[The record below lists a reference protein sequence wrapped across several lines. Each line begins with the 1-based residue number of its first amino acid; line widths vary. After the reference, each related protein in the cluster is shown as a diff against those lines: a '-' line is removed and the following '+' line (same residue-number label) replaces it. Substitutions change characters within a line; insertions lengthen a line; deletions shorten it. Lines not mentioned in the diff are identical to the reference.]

1 MKKLFFI
8 LIFSFLYL
16 LGSSSIAKD
25 KVENEYPI
33 SFTIN
38 IPEARGPFL
47 AAESAKNLKEKLRY
61 YKLGAKYYE
70 KLTDPKD
77 EEIKTLTA
85 IYNIIAGNL
94 KEQKKY
100 KDSFEY
106 YVKAYENL
114 KNANLHMNS
123 GLGYLILQNIFFLG
137 KDTNNS
143 EYKKIAISAIE
154 TEQMELAYKHN
165 SIYSFVAEYYD
176 EIKEPSKAQMVRNK
190 IVKKEVTIEFTN
202 DFLKNLKYIVKE
214 ENLTNYLYPI
224 VTSEDYSIRRDNYKL
239 AFQYL
244 RDMFPIPIYE
254 IELLSALLIKMADE
268 EMKFYN
274 LKTASSLYKESF
286 ENLKKNDMHKDTKLA
301 FYSLINLNYLGQIL
315 PDESLQDYAISNILN
330 SQMEI
335 IKENKNYYNEISKY
349 YLKKG
354 NLLKAGHYNN
364 LFKQ

>member
-1 MKKLFFI
+1 MKKLFYIFV
-8 LIFSFLYL
+8 FSFLYL
-16 LGSSSIAKD
+16 LGCPSIAKE
-25 KVENEYPI
+25 KVENEYPM

-61 YKLGAKYYE
+61 YKFGAKYYE
-70 KLTDPKD
+70 KLENPKD
-77 EEIKTLTA
+77 EEIKTLSA

-100 KDSFEY
+100 KDSYEY

-123 GLGYLILQNIFFLG
+123 GLGYLLLQNIFFLG
-137 KDTNNS
+137 KDTNNKD
-143 EYKKIAISAIE
+143 YQKLAINTIE

-165 SIYSFVAEYYD
+165 SIYAFVADYYD
-176 EIKEPSKAQMVRNK
+176 DIKEPSKAQMVRNK
-190 IVKKEVTIEFTN
+190 IVKKEVTIEFNN
-202 DFLKNLKYIVKE
+202 DFLKDVQYQVKE

-224 VTSEDYSIRRDNYKL
+224 VTSEDYTIRKENYKL

-274 LKTASSLYKESF
+274 LKTASTLYKESF

-315 PDESLQDYAISNILN
+315 PDENLQNYAIKNIED
-330 SQMEI
+330 SQTEI
-335 IKENKNYYNEISKY
+335 IKSNKNYYKEISKY
-349 YLKKG
+349 YVKKG
-354 NLLKAGHYNN
+354 NLLRAGYYNN